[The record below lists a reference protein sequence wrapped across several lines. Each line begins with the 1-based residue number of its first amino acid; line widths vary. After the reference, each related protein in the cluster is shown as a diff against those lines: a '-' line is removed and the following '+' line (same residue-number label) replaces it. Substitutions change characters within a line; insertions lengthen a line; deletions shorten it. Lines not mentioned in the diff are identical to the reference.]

1 MIVGSPE
8 SENKETGDDKE
19 VEADADKD
27 EEPEDDPKLVGDC
40 QKENGDQS
48 VKDLGGEGGVWVHL
62 KKGQE
67 PGVEDF
73 SDLRSSWKVASPWK
87 VAFTRGSKGKPAS
100 DESVAKERSKEGE
113 EDEEREGGCKG

>member
-1 MIVGSPE
+1 MADDHASSRTKKHSAKLKPMIVGSPE

-48 VKDLGGEGGVWVHL
+48 VENLGGEGGVRVHL

-67 PGVEDF
+67 PVG
-73 SDLRSSWKVASPWK
+73 
-87 VAFTRGSKGKPAS
+87 
-100 DESVAKERSKEGE
+100 
-113 EDEEREGGCKG
+113 